1 MKLIERSTMF
11 VYLGAYLFYSLWKN
25 DRFDSL
31 RPSKIL
37 SGELKS
43 VLTILLM
50 LMTCVQMTAGMDTD
64 RILRYDALESH
75 SFCWNSYCRCNGV
88 VYQVHRR
95 IHRHTGRSHRWE
107 AIPLLDINSSR
118 TQHGKNDNVIVEGTD
133 LNGYS
138 STFGYTG
145 YYSAWIMYNALHFL

>member
-1 MKLIERSTMF
+1 MIERSTMF

-50 LMTCVQMTAGMDTD
+50 LMTCVQMTAGMD
-64 RILRYDALESH
+64 ANESYERMLMRLT
-75 SFCWNSYCRCNGV
+75 SFVGTLLVDVTGSYIKYSEGFIATPDGAIV
-88 VYQVHRR
+88 GKPFPYWTSTHRELSTVR
-95 IHRHTGRSHRWE
+95 RMVTER
-107 AIPLLDINSSR
+107 
-118 TQHGKNDNVIVEGTD
+118 EG
-133 LNGYS
+133 L
-138 STFGYTG
+138 
-145 YYSAWIMYNALHFL
+145 A